1 MIEVPGYLAD
11 QLDKEAAEAKKK
23 EEDVSRETFEEGG
36 VDDLYVE
43 PAERVLDPSKADAS
57 LLERMPD
64 PTGWRMLILPYRGK
78 AQTEG
83 GIYIPEKVLEDGQI
97 QTVVGY
103 VLKQGPLA
111 YKDTEKFPEGPW
123 CQEKDWVVFARYAG
137 SRFRIDGG
145 EVRILNDDEILAT
158 ISDPEDIISF

>member
-57 LLERMPD
+57 LLERMPY